1 MIDPKDVVLAILGA
15 STAFAGFVLVFL
27 GLVLTSYQSYSGAV
41 PAEVTRPYRRTA
53 VVLFTTFCLAVG
65 TVAVSIG
72 WVLSG
77 GDGGIYRIAV
87 GLFLIQLLALLG
99 SAAWALRLV
108 LEWP

>member
-27 GLVLTSYQSYSGAV
+27 GIVLSNYESYSGAV
-41 PAEVTRPYRRTA
+41 SAEVKRPYRTMA
-53 VVLFTTFCLAVG
+53 VVLFTTFCLALG
-65 TVAVSIG
+65 TVAVCIG

-77 GDGGIYRIAV
+77 GGDIAYRVAI
-87 GLFLIQLLALLG
+87 GLFLVLLLALLG
-99 SAAWALRLV
+99 AAAWTLRLV